1 MQAGQGSEIE
11 RIFAEASRAE
21 AGGRNARIDMNGWAL
36 HGGNASAVRLQLRRC
51 LTNTSFKNSIFLSL
65 LSLI

>member
-11 RIFAEASRAE
+11 RVFAEASRVE
-21 AGGRNARIDMNGWAL
+21 AGGRNARSHMNGRAA
-36 HGGNASAVRLQLRRC
+36 HVGNASAARLQLWRC